1 MASVT
6 PLARGPLSY
15 VEMMVLG
22 SIPLTSITTTDTIV
36 LGTGL
41 DPANV
46 ESALAHLCRRGLVNR
61 ADDHIWLAVTRPP
74 NKRSVRRRD
83 RPPGHPTPTIPAA

>member
-1 MASVT
+1 MAAVT

-15 VEMMVLG
+15 IEVLVLAA
-22 SIPLTSITTTDTIV
+22 IPLTSVTTTDTIV
-36 LGTGL
+36 LVTGL

-46 ESALAHLCRRGLVNR
+46 ESALAHLCRRGLVSR
-61 ADDHIWLAVTRPP
+61 ADDRVWLAVTRPP
-74 NKRSVRRRD
+74 SKRSLRCRD